1 MCVKG
6 VLTRMVWHAGAGD
19 TYTGEAVNPKNLSWF
34 EGIMGVGRPYKKE
47 VQRRKSK
54 EIAMRTQSQKAAFN
68 GQAGSA
74 ASATCAPAQQAAQP
88 SPENPVRGDESI

>member
-1 MCVKG
+1 
-6 VLTRMVWHAGAGD
+6 MVWHAGAGD

-34 EGIMGVGRPYKKE
+34 EGIMDVGRPYKKE

-68 GQAGSA
+68 GQVGQDGQAGGA
-74 ASATCAPAQQAAQP
+74 ASATCAPAEQAAKP
-88 SPENPVRGDESI
+88 SPEEPVRGDESI

>member
-1 MCVKG
+1 
-6 VLTRMVWHAGAGD
+6 MVWHAGAGE

-34 EGIMGVGRPYKKE
+34 EGLMGVGRPYKKE

-68 GQAGSA
+68 GQAGQNRQADGA
-74 ASATCAPAQQAAQP
+74 ASATCTPAQQATRP

>member
-1 MCVKG
+1 M
-6 VLTRMVWHAGAGD
+6 MWHAGAGD

-34 EGIMGVGRPYKKE
+34 EGLVGVGRPYKKE

-68 GQAGSA
+68 GQVGQDGQAGGA
-74 ASATCAPAQQAAQP
+74 ASASSAPAQQAAK
-88 SPENPVRGDESI
+88 SGPENSVMGDESI